1 MKKIENNQNDR
12 FSPNENRST
21 PDALAR
27 VDARHTRTMSYGRS
41 LALSQNS
48 FVQPPEDD
56 DSVDESYEPGVSRR
70 QATVYDAVAGRFA
83 CLSCAAFVL
92 LFS

>member
-1 MKKIENNQNDR
+1 MKKIENNQNNH
-12 FSPNENRST
+12 FSLNEDRST

-27 VDARHTRTMSYGRS
+27 ADDRHIRTMSYGRS

-48 FVQPPEDD
+48 FVPPPEDD

-70 QATVYDAVAGRFA
+70 QATVYDAVAGGFA
-83 CLSCAAFVL
+83 CLTCAALIVL
-92 LFS
+92 YS